1 MTFTDNTYAPYNY
14 KGSTWGHSYYTR
26 HGWCNETERMP
37 PAGRSALAS
46 IVNRVNKIPA
56 RTGTIK
62 EERGW
67 FEGYSDPLDLGAASR
82 GFMRGRGSQWGI
94 PTTQLMRRITTCA
107 ANIMPFVPRRHPQ
120 DAASLWSAAGL
131 LGQISDPWLLYCGL
145 GSNLYCNIVGGREQ
159 KLILTEGNPDLVGN
173 KLLLS

>member
-1 MTFTDNTYAPYNY
+1 MIHWHSWYN
-14 KGSTWGHSYYTR
+14 KV
-26 HGWCNETERMP
+26 ERMP
-37 PAGRSALAS
+37 PARRSAPAK
-46 IVNRVNKIPA
+46 IVNRVNKITA

-62 EERGW
+62 EERLSQSE
-67 FEGYSDPLDLGAASR
+67 EGMWLELIWRTQRSPEFGCMRGQLF
-82 GFMRGRGSQWGI
+82 GFMRGRDSQWGV

-107 ANIMPFVPRRHPQ
+107 ANIMPFVPHRHLQ

-159 KLILTEGNPDLVGN
+159 KLILTTGNSDPVGN